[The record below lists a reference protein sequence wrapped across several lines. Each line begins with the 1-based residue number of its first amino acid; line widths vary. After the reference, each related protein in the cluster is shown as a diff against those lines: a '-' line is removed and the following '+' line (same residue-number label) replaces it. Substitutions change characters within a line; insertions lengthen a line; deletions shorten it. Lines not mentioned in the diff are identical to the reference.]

1 MANPE
6 SGTEA
11 PQNLK
16 TPRHWPSWLLMGL
29 GYLLSRLPYRLQMW
43 LGGGLGW
50 LAQYLV
56 PSRRRIAETNLRLCY
71 PDLSEARRRKL
82 LKQQFRSVGKGA
94 MEVGLC
100 LWGRRETLDP
110 LAEIEGMQHLEEAAT
125 RGRGIILLSAH
136 TTAHVLGVRLGQRY
150 LAELGYRTTAMYK
163 PPHDPVIARVMR
175 RRYEAHAGQAGM
187 TDENVVALLAALRR
201 GEAVWYA
208 ADQKAERRLSVIVD
222 FFGQPARTHIAPSR
236 LAGMTK
242 ATVVPFF
249 TLRRPD
255 GRGYRL
261 IFKAP
266 LTNFPGGD
274 EAEDARQINRIIEEV
289 VNEDPAQYFWLHQRF
304 KGTGRNPY
312 KAGY

>member
-1 MANPE
+1 MAKPD
-6 SGTEA
+6 SGTQA
-11 PQNLK
+11 TPNLK
-16 TPRHWPSWLLMGL
+16 APRHWPSWILMGL
-29 GYLLSRLPYRLQMW
+29 GYLLSRLPHRLQMR
-43 LGGGLGW
+43 LGAVLGW
-50 LAQYLV
+50 LAQYLI
-56 PSRRRIAETNLRLCY
+56 PSRRRIVDINLRLCY
-71 PDLSEARRRKL
+71 PELSDEQRRHLRQ
-82 LKQQFRSVGKGA
+82 QQFRSVGRGA

-100 LWGRRETLDP
+100 LWGQQQRLDP
-110 LAEIEGMQHLEEAAT
+110 LADIEGMQHLEEAAT

-163 PPHDPVIARVMR
+163 PPHDPVIDRVMR
-175 RRYEAHAGQAGM
+175 RQYEAHAGQASM
-187 TDENVVALLAALRR
+187 TDENVVDLLAALRR

-242 ATVVPFF
+242 ATVIPFF
-249 TLRRPD
+249 TLRRRD

-266 LTNFPGGD
+266 LNHFPSGD
-274 EAEDARQINRIIEEV
+274 EAEDARQINRLIEDV

-304 KGTGRNPY
+304 KGTGHNPY
-312 KAGY
+312 KAGR